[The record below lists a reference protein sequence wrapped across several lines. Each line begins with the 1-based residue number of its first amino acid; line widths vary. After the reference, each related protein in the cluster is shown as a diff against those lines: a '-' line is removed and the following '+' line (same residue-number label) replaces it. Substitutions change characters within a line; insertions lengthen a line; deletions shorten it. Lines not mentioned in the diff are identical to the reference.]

1 MRHWVASLALAAM
14 LSVLL
19 APGAAAGEQWC
30 EDDPPVVI
38 TTPLGAHVVV
48 YVTNGAQGAEHLVA
62 VQLASI
68 SYTVTSIDGGRATLV
83 RMAVTIPPD
92 QFASSFATRSTVST
106 GPYKTL
112 DQLATTRGR
121 SGRAMRLEF
130 RLDVP

>member
-1 MRHWVASLALAAM
+1 MRHWLASLALAAV

-30 EDDPPVVI
+30 EDDPLMVI
-38 TTPLGAHVVV
+38 TTPRGAHVVV

-68 SYTVTSIDGGRATLV
+68 DYTTTSIDGGRATLV

-92 QFASSFATRSTVST
+92 QFASSFATRSAVGT

-112 DQLATTRGR
+112 DRLATARGR